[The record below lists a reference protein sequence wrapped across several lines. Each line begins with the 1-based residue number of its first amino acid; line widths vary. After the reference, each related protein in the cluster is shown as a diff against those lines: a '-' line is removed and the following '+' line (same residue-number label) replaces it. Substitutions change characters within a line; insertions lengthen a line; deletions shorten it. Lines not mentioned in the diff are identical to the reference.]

1 MPSADAAAL
10 AIRYLDGPAG
20 AARRPPASDLRPTP
34 APIPTSQLLAALS
47 TALDLTEGQLPGHS
61 LRTCYVA
68 SRLALRLG
76 LPDHDRAN
84 LFYAAL
90 LKDAGCSTN
99 AAAISQIF
107 GGDDI
112 ALKASQAT
120 LDRSLTAYAA
130 FTIRNLP
137 LTEPLPARL
146 ARLVRIALS
155 GTRERRQVEQTRC
168 ERGAAIARKAGFGE
182 DVGAAIGHLH
192 EHWDGGGLPFGRRRL
207 EIHLFARILAA
218 CAALDVFN
226 SVRGPAAAI
235 QVLGRRRGS
244 WYDPEIVDAILAD
257 APAILAELGA
267 PDLASRAWA
276 LEPPSEVRVSDG
288 ADIDRIAGAF
298 ADIIDAKSPFTG
310 SHSHGTAEVAEA
322 LAGELHLGSGA
333 LIDVR
338 RAALLHDVGKLS
350 VPNSILDKP
359 GRLTEAE
366 FTIIRRH
373 PEMTHRILAPIPTF
387 AAVAELAAAH
397 HERLDGTG
405 YFRGLAAEGLA
416 IGARIVAVAD
426 VYEALTADRPYRAG
440 LSTSEALDLI
450 GTMAG
455 DHLAHE
461 VVAVLPSVVAERRPG
476 PAEPLIVRGGS

>member
-1 MPSADAAAL
+1 MPSADAAART
-10 AIRYLDGPAG
+10 IRYLDGPAIP
-20 AARRPPASDLRPTP
+20 APASSTLGFRPSV

-61 LRTCYVA
+61 LRTCFIA

-182 DVGAAIGHLH
+182 DVGAAIGDLH
-192 EHWDGGGLPFGRRRL
+192 EHWDGGGLPFGRRRS
-207 EIHLFARILAA
+207 EIHLFARLLAA
-218 CAALDVFN
+218 SAALDVFN
-226 SVRGPAAAI
+226 SVRGPDAAI
-235 QVLGRRRGS
+235 EMLARRRGS
-244 WYDPEIVDAILAD
+244 WYDPEIVDALLAD
-257 APAILAELGA
+257 APAILAELAA
-267 PDLASRAWA
+267 PDLAGRAWA

-288 ADIDRIAGAF
+288 DDVDRIAGAF

-310 SHSHGTAEVAEA
+310 SHSHRTADVAEG
-322 LAGELHLGSGA
+322 LAGRLRLAPAA

-359 GRLTEAE
+359 GRLTDPE
-366 FTIIRRH
+366 FTIIKRH
-373 PEMTHRILAPIPTF
+373 PEMTHRILVPIPTF
-387 AAVAELAAAH
+387 ATVAELAASH
-397 HERLDGTG
+397 HERLDGSG
-405 YFRGLAAEGLA
+405 YFRGIAANDLT

-440 LSTSEALDLI
+440 MTTEQALELMA
-450 GTMAG
+450 TMTG
-455 DHLAHE
+455 DHLAQE
-461 VVAVLPSVVAERRPG
+461 VVAILPEVVAER
-476 PAEPLIVRGGS
+476 PAQV

>member
-1 MPSADAAAL
+1 MPPNDAAAV
-10 AIRYLDGPAG
+10 AIRFLDGLALPPG
-20 AARRPPASDLRPTP
+20 AAEPAEPG
-34 APIPTSQLLAALS
+34 AAGEPIPTSQLLAALS

-61 LRTCYVA
+61 LRTCFIA

-112 ALKASQAT
+112 ALKASQST

-146 ARLVRIALS
+146 GRLVRIALAGS
-155 GTRERRQVEQTRC
+155 RERRAVEQTRC

-182 DVGAAIGHLH
+182 DVGRAIADLH
-192 EHWDGGGLPFGRRRL
+192 EHWDGHGLPFGRRRD
-207 EIHLFARILAA
+207 EIHLFARLLAP
-218 CAALDVFN
+218 CAALDVFK
-226 SVRGPAAAI
+226 SVRGPDAAI
-235 QVLGRRRGS
+235 EMLRRRSGS
-244 WYDPEIVDAILAD
+244 WYEPELIDVLLAD
-257 APAILAELGA
+257 APTILVELA
-267 PDLASRAWA
+267 QPDLAGRTWE
-276 LEPPSEVRVSDG
+276 LEPRSEVRVSDG
-288 ADIDRIAGAF
+288 ADVDRIASAF

-310 SHSHGTAEVAEA
+310 SHSRGTAEVAEA
-322 LAGELHLGSGA
+322 LARRLRLDP
-333 LIDVR
+333 ITVVDVR
-338 RAALLHDVGKLS
+338 RGALLHDVGKLS

-359 GRLTEAE
+359 GRLTDAE
-366 FTIIRRH
+366 FTIIKRH

-387 AAVAELAAAH
+387 ARVAELAASH

-405 YFRGLAAEGLA
+405 YFRGLSADGLA

-426 VYEALTADRPYRAG
+426 VYEALTADRPYRPGMARG
-440 LSTSEALDLI
+440 QALQLI
-450 GTMAG
+450 GTMSG
-455 DHLAHE
+455 DHLAEE
-461 VVAVLPSVVAERRPG
+461 VVAVLPDVVGDVLRGAPPARP
-476 PAEPLIVRGGS
+476 A

>member
-1 MPSADAAAL
+1 MSPNDAAAV
-10 AIRYLDGPAG
+10 AIRYLDGIAAPAG
-20 AARRPPASDLRPTP
+20 AAGAAAGSPGQ
-34 APIPTSQLLAALS
+34 PIPTSQLLAALS

-61 LRTCYVA
+61 LRTCFIA

-76 LPDHDRAN
+76 MADHDRAN

-146 ARLVRIALS
+146 GRLVRIALAGS
-155 GTRERRQVEQTRC
+155 RERQAVEQTRC

-182 DVGAAIGHLH
+182 DVGSAIADLH
-192 EHWDGGGLPFGRRRL
+192 EHWDGHGLPFGRRRD
-207 EIHLFARILAA
+207 EIHLFARLLAP

-235 QVLGRRRGS
+235 AMLGHRRGS
-244 WYDPEIVDAILAD
+244 WYDPELVDALLAD
-257 APAILAELGA
+257 APELLVELDE
-267 PDLASRAWA
+267 PDLAGRTWE
-276 LEPPSEVRVSDG
+276 LEPTSEVRVSDG
-288 ADIDRIAGAF
+288 ADVDRIAEAF

-310 SHSHGTAEVAEA
+310 SHSRGTADVARA
-322 LAGELHLGSGA
+322 LARRLRLEPVT
-333 LIDVR
+333 IVDVR

-359 GRLTEAE
+359 GRLTDAE
-366 FTIIRRH
+366 FTIVKRH

-387 AAVAELAAAH
+387 ASVAELAAAH

-405 YFRGLAAEGLA
+405 YFRGLGAEGLM

-440 LSTSEALDLI
+440 MSMDEALTLI

-455 DHLAHE
+455 DHLAAE
-461 VVAVLPSVVAERRPG
+461 VVAVLPGVVGAAI
-476 PAEPLIVRGGS
+476 PAG